1 MGRILPFMMPDKV
14 NFRLEPELKKIIVKE
29 ANRLGTW
36 GAISQVIVSILAAH
50 YKRPDL
56 SKVPRKRMGLRTYTG
71 RRASNGYFVG
81 QLRPNVR

>member
-1 MGRILPFMMPDKV
+1 MMPDKI
-14 NFRLEPELKKIIVKE
+14 NFRLEPELKKIIVAE

-56 SKVPRKRMGLRTYTG
+56 SRVPRKMIGCTTKRL
-71 RRASNGYFVG
+71 A
-81 QLRPNVR
+81 